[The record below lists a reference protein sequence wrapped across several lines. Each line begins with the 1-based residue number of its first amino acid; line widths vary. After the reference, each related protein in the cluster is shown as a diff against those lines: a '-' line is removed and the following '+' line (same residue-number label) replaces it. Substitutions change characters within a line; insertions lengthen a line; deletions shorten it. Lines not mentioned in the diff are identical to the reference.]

1 MSEPLHNIGRYEVL
15 GEIGRGGMAVVYRS
29 RHFELERIDALKA
42 LHGVA
47 DGGPDIARR
56 FLHEARV
63 AGGLSHPNVVT
74 VYDYFESS
82 GTPYIAMEFLERG
95 SLRPYVGKLTF
106 PQIGGVL
113 ADVLAGL
120 AHAERRR
127 VVHRDLKPE
136 NLLVTEEGR
145 VKIAD
150 FGIAKATSDVGAAA
164 FRTATGVTVGTPGYM
179 APEQAMAQEIGPW
192 TDLYSVGCM
201 AYEMCVGQLPFSDS
215 EGPIALLLRHVNEPI
230 PPARSVNPEVNAD
243 FSRWIDGL
251 LVKEPERRTPSPAVA
266 WEALEEILITAIG
279 PRWRRAAALA
289 DEVPTDDAQPI
300 PHFQSSILPNEELV
314 AQLAPP
320 TPPPAVETPSDPA
333 VTVAPRTQPA
343 LEPRRP
349 RRVRLVAAGA
359 LVVVIAAVA
368 LALALGGGGGDR
380 RPAKPPTVAQGVR
393 RLASILDFSAA
404 GNLLSKKHEY
414 SAAVRNRTEVARQ
427 LARFQPPQALR
438 AATQT
443 LTRVTRLAIQFNRQ
457 RASGQGAKDVDSQ
470 ANALR
475 HEFLG
480 QFNPY
485 AQRYLHRTYDIGEF

>member
-1 MSEPLHNIGRYEVL
+1 
-15 GEIGRGGMAVVYRS
+15 
-29 RHFELERIDALKA
+29 
-42 LHGVA
+42 
-47 DGGPDIARR
+47 
-56 FLHEARV
+56 
-63 AGGLSHPNVVT
+63 
-74 VYDYFESS
+74 
-82 GTPYIAMEFLERG
+82 MEFLERG

-113 ADVLAGL
+113 SDVLAGL

-136 NLLVTEEGR
+136 NLLVTEEGQ

-201 AYEMCVGQLPFSDS
+201 AYEMCVGRLPFSDS
-215 EGPIALLLRHVNEPI
+215 EGPIAVLLRHVNEPI
-230 PPARSVNPEVNAD
+230 PPAQSVNPEVNAD
-243 FSRWIDGL
+243 FSRWIDNL

-266 WEALEEILITAIG
+266 WEALEEILITTIG

-289 DEVPTDDAQPI
+289 DEVATDDAQPI
-300 PHFQSSILPNEELV
+300 PHFQSTILPNEELV
-314 AQLAPP
+314 AQLAPTTP
-320 TPPPAVETPSDPA
+320 TPTPAAETPSDPT
-333 VTVAPRTQPA
+333 VTVAPRTEPT
-343 LEPRRP
+343 LEPRRS
-349 RRVRLVAAGA
+349 RRAWLVAGGA
-359 LVVVIAAVA
+359 LVVVIAVVA
-368 LALALGGGGGDR
+368 LLALGGGGGDR
-380 RPAKPPTVAQGVR
+380 QPAPPPTLAQGVR
-393 RLASILDFSAA
+393 QLSAILDFSAA

-414 SAAVRNRTEVARQ
+414 TAAVRNRTEVAHR
-427 LARFQPPQALR
+427 LARFHPPQALR
-438 AATQT
+438 ESTET

-457 RASGQGAKDVDSQ
+457 RASGQDASDVDSQ

-475 HEFLG
+475 HTFLS
-480 QFNPY
+480 QFNPF